1 MIRAMDLEKIAVSRK
16 INSQFN
22 GLEAGLEPIRELNQQ
37 GFRQEAANEIRQ
49 LYDQNDFILV
59 KNEYKLIKIQ
69 VKDILYI
76 EGKGNYIA
84 IHTTKF
90 KLLTLQT
97 MKKLES
103 FLQPYQFV
111 RVHKSYIVSFLHMDS
126 IDKHVLNINDTEI
139 PISDSYRENLKV
151 FLAANAKQI

>member
-1 MIRAMDLEKIAVSRK
+1 MIRAMDLEKLTVSRK
-16 INSQFN
+16 INPQFN
-22 GLEAGLEPIRELNQQ
+22 GLETGLEPVRELNQQ
-37 GFRQEAANEIRQ
+37 GFRQEAAIEIRQ

-59 KNEYKLIKIQ
+59 KNEYKLIKLQ
-69 VKDILYI
+69 VKDIQYI

-97 MKKLES
+97 MKKLEA

-111 RVHKSYIVSFLHMDS
+111 RVHKSYIVSFHHLDS
-126 IDKHVLNINDTEI
+126 IDKHVLYINDTEI
-139 PISDSYRENLKV
+139 PISDSYRENLRV